1 MAFMICFSQLDRH
14 KQPRYIN
21 KLYDS
26 TFCEVIYLYGGSI
39 ENYEKTMKYIVILTE
54 SALGLTKGFVKS
66 FLESFTG
73 WLAML
78 QLLCGQAREKLQEEL
93 LRRSMSNLTL
103 PAV

>member
-66 FLESFTG
+66 FLESFT
-73 WLAML
+73 AVL
-78 QLLCGQAREKLQEEL
+78 QLLPRQARGTLRKLFTKP
-93 LRRSMSNLTL
+93 LTQ
-103 PAV
+103 VTIF